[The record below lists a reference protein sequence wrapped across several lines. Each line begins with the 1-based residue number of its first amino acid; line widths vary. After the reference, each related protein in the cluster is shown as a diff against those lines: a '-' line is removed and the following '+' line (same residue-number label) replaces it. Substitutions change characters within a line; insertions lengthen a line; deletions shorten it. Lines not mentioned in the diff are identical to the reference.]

1 MSNTRENVLSALR
14 RNVREQY
21 DMPDLSKLQP
31 ITFADPVAEFI
42 KKTTTTAGAKL
53 IEMQPGEDINIK
65 VREAYPDAASIA
77 CNLPSV
83 VGEAS
88 KLCTPSVVGEA
99 SKLCIPSEVGEA
111 SKLCIPSEVGEAS
124 KLCVNPDTATV
135 EELERIDV
143 GVIEGKIGVAEN
155 ACIWI
160 PQQMKE
166 KAVCFAS
173 QRLVIVL
180 RRSDIVNNMHEAYDR
195 IAASSEY
202 FQQYKFGTFIS
213 GPSKTADIESALVY
227 GAQAARAVTV
237 VLVNS

>member
-21 DMPDLSKLQP
+21 DMPDLSKLHP

-53 IEMQPGEDINIK
+53 LEMQPGEDINKK
-65 VREAYPDAASIA
+65 VCEAYPDVTSIA
-77 CNLPSV
+77 SNLPPI

-88 KLCTPSVVGEA
+88 KLY
-99 SKLCIPSEVGEA
+99 
-111 SKLCIPSEVGEAS
+111 
-124 KLCVNPDTATV
+124 VNPDTATV

-180 RRSDIVNNMHEAYDR
+180 RRSDIVSNMHEAYDR